1 MAAVDSSS
9 LGVTGVAEIR
19 QKRPAAPD
27 CIGQAAWAGAGGAR
41 SGGGVH
47 GNRLQNEAVYIEA
60 SNVTRNGDEY
70 VIKITKPSLNKMLS
84 ASSYPDKVVPLE
96 SIAILGQLERI
107 AQNGVYFKSEGDRKS
122 RPQVAGYDHLETTV
136 YIDNIPYVVDMR
148 VRVEDEQSGGANRL
162 YHFTPEA
169 ISVTRKNDGTTST
182 VGRRATNVHSSDA
195 VPSFNSIISENPAGG
210 NARSARNRAGVTAVG
225 DEYLQQAL
233 EEAWN
238 GADGPSVRGPQE
250 DGIHTLEA
258 VDRRPAGLY
267 DGKKEVGIYGQQG
280 AGPADIG
287 TLYGGPVWEN
297 AQEADAGRVRED
309 TQAPGA
315 LPAGETGAKSVADWA
330 KGYVR
335 KVGSDHPAEQAAVIT
350 RAYSPNVVVI
360 ADHALRKRRNN
371 ALATTSNG
379 TVYISDAIPA
389 DLAEPIGY
397 HEAVHAVRQRGDAE
411 YLEFV
416 ENLGRYLDI
425 GNQQMEGFLELISEG
440 KAYQQKD
447 FFDLSM
453 EELDDLFDE
462 LNALV
467 WGYHKVSPEHAREQ
481 FGGIFTNYEAYI
493 EELDAIMERARQRN
507 EVGQSGYRERPGISI
522 ERILEEGWRD
532 EAPSVRG
539 PEEDNLS
546 FSLRKPISLDR
557 ANWGYGPGTE
567 EGAFSEENQL
577 PGRSGA
583 KDFGSEAVPVKEG
596 ATFRTEIPEYT
607 EAVNNSI
614 SRAGK
619 YAVEQGA
626 KRQGEYLILVDTRTG
641 TWLYEE
647 AGDEVSVGNTEA
659 FRRFVR
665 EHPDGRF
672 AYVHAHPSGRGLSLN
687 DMAEFF
693 GDDQFESMVAAGYNG
708 KVYAVYGK
716 RAKISAWQEIMRPSV
731 DAALGEDLRRQLRDD
746 TIDADYFKYELEH
759 RRVQYLIDHYCSAWE
774 AET

>member
-1 MAAVDSSS
+1 MGGTVRGANYLS
-9 LGVTGVAEIR
+9 G
-19 QKRPAAPD
+19 
-27 CIGQAAWAGAGGAR
+27 AWNQVQSAGASRPTNAEMLNSLNRQRSQPGQVEADTNLRPLAAGQNNTASSGEAGAYTVER
-41 SGGGVH
+41 DDNGRVYVQINADILSGIPESKWKSTVRNVIQKIFGDGISLPRGTVFS
-47 GNRLQNEAVYIEA
+47 NRTGRGEYTNGSYSRMLERTDPSMYSDKLRMSVGTDAMLQNAEMRYEDSKHQRNDDIVGFNRGNIIVSVKGNGYLGDILTAVYSDGKETFFDINNLRRENIKA
-60 SNVTRNGDEY
+60 TSPERYTEQVGFTQTGDAAFNNSIPPVVKDVNGQPETVLGENGSNILYTKNNEDIHQLLSNG
-70 VIKITKPSLNKMLS
+70 L
-84 ASSYPDKVVPLE
+84 
-96 SIAILGQLERI
+96 QL
-107 AQNGVYFKSEGDRKS
+107 
-122 RPQVAGYDHLETTV
+122 
-136 YIDNIPYVVDMR
+136 
-148 VRVEDEQSGGANRL
+148 
-162 YHFTPEA
+162 PEA
-169 ISVTRKNDGTTST
+169 L
-182 VGRRATNVHSSDA
+182 
-195 VPSFNSIISENPAGG
+195 
-210 NARSARNRAGVTAVG
+210 
-225 DEYLQQAL
+225 DEVWQ
-233 EEAWN
+233 

-250 DGIHTLEA
+250 DGIQS
-258 VDRRPAGLY
+258 R
-267 DGKKEVGIYGQQG
+267 G
-280 AGPADIG
+280 A
-287 TLYGGPVWEN
+287 TPVWE
-297 AQEADAGRVRED
+297 A
-309 TQAPGA
+309 
-315 LPAGETGAKSVADWA
+315 
-330 KGYVR
+330 
-335 KVGSDHPAEQAAVIT
+335 AAV
-350 RAYSPNVVVI
+350 PNSS
-360 ADHALRKRRNN
+360 AG
-371 ALATTSNG
+371 S
-379 TVYISDAIPA
+379 
-389 DLAEPIGY
+389 
-397 HEAVHAVRQRGDAE
+397 
-411 YLEFV
+411 
-416 ENLGRYLDI
+416 
-425 GNQQMEGFLELISEG
+425 
-440 KAYQQKD
+440 
-447 FFDLSM
+447 
-453 EELDDLFDE
+453 
-462 LNALV
+462 
-467 WGYHKVSPEHAREQ
+467 
-481 FGGIFTNYEAYI
+481 
-493 EELDAIMERARQRN
+493 
-507 EVGQSGYRERPGISI
+507 GQ
-522 ERILEEGWRD
+522 RILEEGWRD

-567 EGAFSEENQL
+567 EGAFSEESQL

>member
-1 MAAVDSSS
+1 M
-9 LGVTGVAEIR
+9 
-19 QKRPAAPD
+19 
-27 CIGQAAWAGAGGAR
+27 
-41 SGGGVH
+41 
-47 GNRLQNEAVYIEA
+47 
-60 SNVTRNGDEY
+60 
-70 VIKITKPSLNKMLS
+70 
-84 ASSYPDKVVPLE
+84 
-96 SIAILGQLERI
+96 
-107 AQNGVYFKSEGDRKS
+107 
-122 RPQVAGYDHLETTV
+122 
-136 YIDNIPYVVDMR
+136 
-148 VRVEDEQSGGANRL
+148 
-162 YHFTPEA
+162 
-169 ISVTRKNDGTTST
+169 
-182 VGRRATNVHSSDA
+182 
-195 VPSFNSIISENPAGG
+195 
-210 NARSARNRAGVTAVG
+210 G

-233 EEAWN
+233 DEVWQ
-238 GADGPSVRGPQE
+238 GAEGPSVRGPQE
-250 DGIHTLEA
+250 DGIQS
-258 VDRRPAGLY
+258 R
-267 DGKKEVGIYGQQG
+267 G
-280 AGPADIG
+280 ATA
-287 TLYGGPVWEN
+287 VWE
-297 AQEADAGRVRED
+297 A
-309 TQAPGA
+309 
-315 LPAGETGAKSVADWA
+315 
-330 KGYVR
+330 
-335 KVGSDHPAEQAAVIT
+335 AAV
-350 RAYSPNVVVI
+350 PNSS
-360 ADHALRKRRNN
+360 AG
-371 ALATTSNG
+371 S
-379 TVYISDAIPA
+379 
-389 DLAEPIGY
+389 
-397 HEAVHAVRQRGDAE
+397 
-411 YLEFV
+411 
-416 ENLGRYLDI
+416 
-425 GNQQMEGFLELISEG
+425 
-440 KAYQQKD
+440 
-447 FFDLSM
+447 
-453 EELDDLFDE
+453 
-462 LNALV
+462 
-467 WGYHKVSPEHAREQ
+467 
-481 FGGIFTNYEAYI
+481 
-493 EELDAIMERARQRN
+493 
-507 EVGQSGYRERPGISI
+507 GQ
-522 ERILEEGWRD
+522 RILEEGWRD

-567 EGAFSEENQL
+567 EGAFSEESQL

-607 EAVNNSI
+607 EAVNSSI

-746 TIDADYFKYELEH
+746 KIDADYFKYELER